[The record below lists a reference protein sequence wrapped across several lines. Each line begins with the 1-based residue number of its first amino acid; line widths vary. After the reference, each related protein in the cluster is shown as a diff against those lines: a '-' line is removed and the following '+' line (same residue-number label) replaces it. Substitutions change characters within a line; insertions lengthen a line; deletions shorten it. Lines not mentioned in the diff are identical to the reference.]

1 MAKLVKKNFFLGL
14 IPLRLKSK
22 RLFNKPLLNLLGLPL
37 FVHVYRRAKYSA
49 LLDDII
55 VCCDDKRILKVA
67 KKYDVKCIM
76 TKKHHK
82 NGTERI
88 AEAYRKIKRKYDLI
102 VDIQGDEPLLN
113 PRHIDSV
120 INFHLKNNN
129 ADIVLPS
136 LKINKKKQTS
146 IVKVIKSQTNEVV
159 YLSRK
164 DLPFDYNNNKTGT
177 LLKHLSIISFK
188 PEALKKFANSKKTKL
203 EITEN
208 IELLRAIE
216 IGLKIKSFNLK
227 GESFSVDIKK
237 DYINAKKSL
246 AEDKL
251 FKKYN
256 IS

>member
-1 MAKLVKKNFFLGL
+1 MGL

-22 RLFNKPLLNLLGLPL
+22 RLKNKPLLNLLGLPL
-37 FVHVYRRAKYSA
+37 FVHVYRRAKYSN
-49 LLDDII
+49 LLDDLV
-55 VCCDDKRILKVA
+55 VCCDDKKIFQSA
-67 KKYDVKCIM
+67 KKYNVKCIM
-76 TKKHHK
+76 TKKYHK

-88 AEAYRKIKRKYDLI
+88 AEAYKKIGKKYDLI

-120 INFHLKNNN
+120 INFHLKNNT

-136 LKINKKKQTS
+136 LKIKKKDQTS
-146 IVKVIKSQTNEVV
+146 IVKVIKSQRNEVL

-164 DLPFDYNNNKTGT
+164 DLPFDYSNSKTGD

-188 PEALKKFANSKKTKL
+188 PEALKKFAKSKKTKL
-203 EITEN
+203 EKIEN

-237 DYINAKKSL
+237 DYINAKKNL
-246 AEDKL
+246 TKDK
-251 FKKYN
+251 FYKKYYLQ
-256 IS
+256 